1 MKQIDEMKKGYE
13 EKDSVNMQLIDGK
26 TLLQNQ
32 LKNLQ
37 KEMIEVSEISR
48 QRREEVELK
57 QTQLEEAQK
66 NEQKWKKEVESLVWI
81 ESQSN

>member
-1 MKQIDEMKKGYE
+1 MKKGYE

-66 NEQKWKKEVESLVWI
+66 NEQKWKQEVESLVWI

>member
-1 MKQIDEMKKGYE
+1 
-13 EKDSVNMQLIDGK
+13 MQLIDGK

>member
-1 MKQIDEMKKGYE
+1 MKKEYE
-13 EKDSVNMQLIDGK
+13 EKDAARIQLIDAR
-26 TLLQNQ
+26 TLLQTQ

-48 QRREEVELK
+48 QRREEVALK

-66 NEQKWKKEVESLVWI
+66 KEQKWKKEVESLV
-81 ESQSN
+81 

>member
-1 MKQIDEMKKGYE
+1 MKKEYE
-13 EKDSVNMQLIDGK
+13 EKDAGRIQLIDAR
-26 TLLQNQ
+26 TLLQTQ

-48 QRREEVELK
+48 QRREEVALK

-66 NEQKWKKEVESLVWI
+66 KEQKWKKEVESLV
-81 ESQSN
+81 

>member
-1 MKQIDEMKKGYE
+1 MKKEYE
-13 EKDSVNMQLIDGK
+13 EKDAARIQLIDAR
-26 TLLQNQ
+26 TLLQTQ

-48 QRREEVELK
+48 QRREEVALK

-66 NEQKWKKEVESLVWI
+66 KEQKWKKEVESLVWV
-81 ESQSN
+81 ESVSNW

>member
-66 NEQKWKKEVESLVWI
+66 NEQKWKQEVESLVWI